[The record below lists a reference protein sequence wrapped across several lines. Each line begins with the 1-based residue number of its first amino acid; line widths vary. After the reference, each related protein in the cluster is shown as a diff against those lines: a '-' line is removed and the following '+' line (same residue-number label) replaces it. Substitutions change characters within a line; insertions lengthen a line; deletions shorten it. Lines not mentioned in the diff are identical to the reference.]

1 MRYFI
6 CFFIISL
13 WIQFY
18 AYHMSIFQYSL
29 VICGY
34 WLPHW
39 TVQLYTIHIFSYIL
53 LIFLN
58 SYMHF
63 FHVSNQLLEFLH
75 SFPLNYCVQMHV
87 TYAPCILRYII
98 YIYPYDWYDPYKWP
112 TIFKIN
118 LIIFCCVMI
127 LTLVHS
133 SIGHLSNL
141 PFFSVTVMSDFF
153 LEWNFPPFLSLSFS
167 PCSMS
172 FSGLKKVRLRDRPS
186 SAGPGSTTSPLYK
199 HYLGASMSSAIK
211 LVTNL
216 TGPINSW
223 MCKEETKMVGSE
235 AWRV

>member
-1 MRYFI
+1 
-6 CFFIISL
+6 
-13 WIQFY
+13 
-18 AYHMSIFQYSL
+18 MSIFQYSL

-127 LTLVHS
+127 LTLGHS

-153 LEWNFPPFLSLSFS
+153 LEWNFPRFLSLSFS

-216 TGPINSW
+216 PGPINS
-223 MCKEETKMVGSE
+223 
-235 AWRV
+235 